1 MDSRLTLFTL
11 FSTLSAERE
20 TWLDHVFVC
29 TPQAEVCFTNQS
41 TIIYGDS
48 GMGKTALRLYL
59 KKNIPSDTLAIS
71 WSPEPLA
78 FSTPGTPVAQ
88 AAMRQAL
95 QALFEQV
102 VQNPEIHEHFQQAPA
117 WVQTALAWFLR
128 AYLPMEPMFYVQTQ
142 AAKLDEDALAW
153 YDKILQSD
161 AVDLFRTGHSQND
174 ELRALV
180 LLFKQAGYQQVWW
193 LIDGLEKWPTNTER
207 GTAIQVLIESLLS
220 TLAIF
225 DIPSLHFK
233 VFISEPMR
241 GYFEKTGGVG
251 RDRFNPV
258 RLVWS
263 EEQLQTLL
271 VRRLAKGLEKEKFSL
286 AQLCT
291 DSGWQKWLYQYG
303 GQNPRT
309 WLNLARPFVEK
320 FASVRRPLTTDEW
333 NLIARQSPPPLHILI
348 DRHEI
353 QLGEHVVSV
362 ESGDGFKIIQYLAE
376 NLNKICSLEEIYFC
390 GIKGLEKIPALQD
403 DKWEH
408 KSLWRPALDTTL
420 YRLRQKLEWDAGN
433 PIYLVTHPRRGI
445 ELKHLAE

>member
-1 MDSRLTLFTL
+1 MDSRLTLSTL

-20 TWLDHVFVC
+20 TWLDDVFVR
-29 TPQAEVCFTNQS
+29 TPQAEVCFADQS

-78 FSTPGTPVAQ
+78 FSTPSTPVAQ
-88 AAMRQAL
+88 AAIRQAL

-102 VQNPEIHEHFQQAPA
+102 VQNPVIPERFLQAPS
-117 WVQTALAWFLR
+117 WVQTAFSWFLR
-128 AYLPMEPMFYVQTQ
+128 EYLPMDPVFYVQIQ
-142 AAKLDEDALAW
+142 AAKLGKDALAW
-153 YDKILQSD
+153 YDKILQSS
-161 AVDLFRTGHSQND
+161 AADLFKAGHSQND

-207 GTAIQVLIESLLS
+207 GAAVQVLIESLLS

-225 DIPSLHFK
+225 DVPSLHFK

-241 GYFEKTGGVG
+241 GYFEKTSGVG

-271 VRRLAKGLEKEKFSL
+271 VKRLAQGLEQEKFSL
-286 AQLCT
+286 AQLCA
-291 DSGWQKWLYQYG
+291 DSNWYKWLCQYG
-303 GQNPRT
+303 GQNPRA
-309 WLNLARPFVEK
+309 WLSLTRPFVEK
-320 FASVRRPLTTDEW
+320 FISLMHPLETYEW
-333 NLIARQSPPPLHILI
+333 NLVARQFPPPLHISTE
-348 DRHEI
+348 RHEI
-353 QLGEHVVSV
+353 QLGEYVVSV
-362 ESGDGFKIIQYLAE
+362 ESGDGFKIIQYLAD
-376 NLNKICSLEEIYFC
+376 NPNKICSLEDVYFC
-390 GIKGLEKIPALQD
+390 GIKGFKEIPALRD

-433 PIYLVTHPRRGI
+433 PIYLVTHPRRGL
-445 ELKHLAE
+445 ELKHLAK